1 MAFLP
6 AALGRAPLNHGA
18 ENARWGREE
27 GGEEGGGSQERKNM
41 QERAKVGRRFFFK
54 VRSWHQKYEIATLPM
69 PHLQP
74 FFKKNNVLVES
85 QNKAQ
90 KSQVLSLRLSYPAAH
105 ANPHP
110 SSREASGSRGPL
122 TPSALPL
129 AGHFLH
135 FFSEGPAGN
144 DQSSA
149 HRGRGTWKL
158 LESLRAGHME
168 SGGPC
173 QRRKDT
179 KRHLLY
185 PLPQPRVASEP
196 CCRSLSTYRER
207 QD

>member
-1 MAFLP
+1 MLP
-6 AALGRAPLNHGA
+6 STTEQKTQGGGGRKG
-18 ENARWGREE
+18 ERK
-27 GGEEGGGSQERKNM
+27 GEEAKKERTCKKEQKWGGD
-41 QERAKVGRRFFFK
+41 FFFK

-74 FFKKNNVLVES
+74 FFFKKNNVLVDS

-90 KSQVLSLRLSYPAAH
+90 KSQVLSLRLSHPAAH

>member
-1 MAFLP
+1 MLP
-6 AALGRAPLNHGA
+6 STTEQKTQGGGGRK
-18 ENARWGREE
+18 EE
-27 GGEEGGGSQERKNM
+27 RKGEEAKKERTCKKE
-41 QERAKVGRRFFFK
+41 QKWGDFFFK
-54 VRSWHQKYEIATLPM
+54 VRSWPQKYEIATLPM

-74 FFKKNNVLVES
+74 FFKKNNVLVDS

-90 KSQVLSLRLSYPAAH
+90 KSQVLSLRLSHPAAH

>member
-1 MAFLP
+1 MLP
-6 AALGRAPLNHGA
+6 STTEQKTQGGGGRKG
-18 ENARWGREE
+18 ERK
-27 GGEEGGGSQERKNM
+27 GEEAKKERTCKKEQKWGGD
-41 QERAKVGRRFFFK
+41 FFFK

-74 FFKKNNVLVES
+74 FFKKNNVLVDS

-90 KSQVLSLRLSYPAAH
+90 KSQVLSLRLSHPAAH